1 MPSTCP
7 RSSVRPR
14 RLAPPPARTA
24 TSTDGASGV
33 VIEGTD
39 ASIRDLV
46 RPDVPYPVVMVLWS
60 PRLKESADFVAT
72 IAAVAQRYAGRFQ
85 LVTVDV
91 DANPAILQAFQVQAV
106 PVSFAFLQGQPVP
119 LFEGAQ
125 PEAQVTAVI
134 DQVLALAA
142 QHGVTG
148 TVRRRR
154 RRAARRA
161 TDDAAEEPPLPPLHQ
176 QAYDAIESG
185 DLDAAAAAYR
195 EALTQSPADT
205 DAKLGLAQVGLMQ
218 RTAGVDLPAARAAA
232 AADPTDVDAQ
242 IVVADLDLLG
252 GHVEDAFVRLIDTV
266 RVTADA
272 DRNKAREHLVE
283 LFEVV
288 GTTDERVVKARKSLM
303 SASSDPALP
312 DCQRARDARSS
323 QPLARRAVRATVS
336 RRRSHRVCEW
346 LEWTRR
352 CGSWAVGSVSRLASG
367 GLRVRLM
374 TTRASSRRLRISAPT
389 CSGGRSPASTQR
401 PHAGCP
407 PPASGAEHHEVHRL
421 GRREVEEVLER
432 VAAARRR

>member
-1 MPSTCP
+1 MSHQPFTAAAL
-7 RSSVRPR
+7 RGAVDLSSLKRP
-14 RLAPPPARTA
+14 APPAGPASPA
-24 TSTDGASGV
+24 DPASTGGASGV

-39 ASIRDLV
+39 ATIGELV
-46 RPDVPYPVVMVLWS
+46 RPDLPYPVVMVLWS
-60 PRLKESADFVAT
+60 SRLKESADFVAT
-72 IAAVAQRYAGRFQ
+72 MAAVARRYAGRFQ

-125 PEAQVTAVI
+125 PEPQVTGVI
-134 DQVLALAA
+134 DQVLALGA
-142 QHGVTG
+142 QHGMTG
-148 TVRRRR
+148 TVPGADAEP
-154 RRAARRA
+154 AAA
-161 TDDAAEEPPLPPLHQ
+161 EVAEEPPLPPLHQ

-195 EALTQSPADT
+195 EALAQSPADT

-218 RTAGVDLPAARAAA
+218 RTAGVDLQAARSAA

-266 RVTADA
+266 RLTADA

-303 SASSDPALP
+303 SALF
-312 DCQRARDARSS
+312 
-323 QPLARRAVRATVS
+323 
-336 RRRSHRVCEW
+336 
-346 LEWTRR
+346 
-352 CGSWAVGSVSRLASG
+352 
-367 GLRVRLM
+367 
-374 TTRASSRRLRISAPT
+374 
-389 CSGGRSPASTQR
+389 
-401 PHAGCP
+401 
-407 PPASGAEHHEVHRL
+407 
-421 GRREVEEVLER
+421 
-432 VAAARRR
+432 

>member
-1 MPSTCP
+1 M
-7 RSSVRPR
+7 SSQPFTAAALRGAVDLSSLKRP
-14 RLAPPPARTA
+14 APPAGPASPADPT
-24 TSTDGASGV
+24 TTGGASGV
-33 VIEGTD
+33 VVEGTD
-39 ASIRDLV
+39 ATISELV
-46 RPDVPYPVVMVLWS
+46 RPDLPYPVVMVLWS

-72 IAAVAQRYAGRFQ
+72 MVAVARRYAGRYQ

-125 PEAQVTAVI
+125 PEAQVTGII

-148 TVRRRR
+148 TVPGAD
-154 RRAARRA
+154 AAPA
-161 TDDAAEEPPLPPLHQ
+161 AAEVAEEPPLPPLHQ

-185 DLDAAAAAYR
+185 DLEAAAAAYR
-195 EALTQSPADT
+195 EALAQSPADT

-218 RTAGVDLPAARAAA
+218 RTAGVDLQSARAAA

-303 SASSDPALP
+303 SALF
-312 DCQRARDARSS
+312 
-323 QPLARRAVRATVS
+323 
-336 RRRSHRVCEW
+336 
-346 LEWTRR
+346 
-352 CGSWAVGSVSRLASG
+352 
-367 GLRVRLM
+367 
-374 TTRASSRRLRISAPT
+374 
-389 CSGGRSPASTQR
+389 
-401 PHAGCP
+401 
-407 PPASGAEHHEVHRL
+407 
-421 GRREVEEVLER
+421 
-432 VAAARRR
+432 